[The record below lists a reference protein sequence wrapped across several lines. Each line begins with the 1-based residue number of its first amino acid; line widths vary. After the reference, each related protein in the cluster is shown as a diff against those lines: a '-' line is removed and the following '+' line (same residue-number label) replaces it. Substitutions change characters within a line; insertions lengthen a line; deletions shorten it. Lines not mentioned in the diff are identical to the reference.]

1 MTKLQQYIDQLAK
14 VKRRL
19 TIKHGQAKSN
29 RVTKKL
35 PIAKRI
41 PKIRD
46 DSSVKH
52 SLTAAR
58 NLPISDKSNLDQQV
72 ALVEVMAEKYRS
84 DTVIN
89 EFNSIIEFTP
99 KRRSQRLVD
108 QKSGF
113 SDSMGSAVLPLAIK
127 YKPIETKEVEQDIFE
142 RMGLTE
148 VVVRVNV
155 NRLHAKQI
163 QSARTIRDPDMVLS
177 EQLKEEIDTEEKYDK
192 EKVK

>member
-1 MTKLQQYIDQLAK
+1 M
-14 VKRRL
+14 
-19 TIKHGQAKSN
+19 
-29 RVTKKL
+29 TKKL

-113 SDSMGSAVLPLAIK
+113 SDSIGSAVPPLA
-127 YKPIETKEVEQDIFE
+127 IETKEVEQDIFE

-163 QSARTIRDPDMVLS
+163 QGARTIRDPAMVLS
-177 EQLKEEIDTEEKYDK
+177 EQLKEEIDKEEKDDN